1 MKGEMKVIKI
11 VIIFLFSI
19 LLLSEECSDKKLFRS
34 VVIAPNPATD
44 HFELIFTL
52 SEDRDLNISIYD
64 SNGNIVLEPAKG
76 INYKAGENRIDIQTN
91 MLMSGIYFCRLQSE
105 IEVDTEKLMI
115 VR

>member
-1 MKGEMKVIKI
+1 MSIAKI
-11 VIIFLFSI
+11 LLILLFSL
-19 LLLSEECSDKKLFRS
+19 LLLSEECSDKKLFKS

-52 SEDRDLNISIYD
+52 SEDKDLNISIYD

-91 MLMSGIYFCRLQSE
+91 MLMSGIYFCRLQAD
-105 IEVDTEKLMI
+105 IEFDTQKLMI